1 MKHTDDSSATRALS
15 AARSSPNESRMI
27 PKKRLSHSVAT
38 ITQKASEYT
47 VAVAYRGCGGVIRSS
62 DSPMSPRRIPSDIT
76 VTQHESTSWHGEPSA
91 ANSSRSSTSPSAPKQ
106 YVMMSMNA
114 SVTSRSRAL
123 FDTARSTDR
132 STAEKLTRSKRVSA
146 NTSGWYARPTAAA
159 AAHSR

>member
-1 MKHTDDSSATRALS
+1 MEEVVPEVVLVAHVVGEGDARELEAGALEAADEAHRRLSATRALS
-15 AARSSPNESRMI
+15 AARSSPNESRMM

-91 ANSSRSSTSPSAPKQ
+91 ANSCAAARARARRSST
-106 YVMMSMNA
+106 
-114 SVTSRSRAL
+114 
-123 FDTARSTDR
+123 
-132 STAEKLTRSKRVSA
+132 
-146 NTSGWYARPTAAA
+146 
-159 AAHSR
+159 